1 MTIKKK
7 FYIDVYSCTVLIICC
22 DNVKR
27 SVNRY
32 CKKYDPDDK
41 GISYDVVGFFYKPD
55 GAIKEYFIWFDINN
69 IDVNTVNHEK
79 SHLVE
84 EILKDRNIKPSG
96 EIRAYLDGLI
106 SEKIAAFFAYQ
117 KNNIKFK

>member
-1 MTIKKK
+1 M
-7 FYIDVYSCTVLIICC
+7 
-22 DNVKR
+22 
-27 SVNRY
+27 
-32 CKKYDPDDK
+32 
-41 GISYDVVGFFYKPD
+41 
-55 GAIKEYFIWFDINN
+55 IKEYFIWFDINN